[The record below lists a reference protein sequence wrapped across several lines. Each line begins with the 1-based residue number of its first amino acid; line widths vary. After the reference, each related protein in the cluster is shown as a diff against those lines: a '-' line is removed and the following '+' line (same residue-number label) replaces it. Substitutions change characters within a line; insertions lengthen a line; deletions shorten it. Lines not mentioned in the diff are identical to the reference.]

1 MDSNHPDFHLI
12 ILKAQMLSWDH
23 VSHQLEVD
31 LDIAEHKAL
40 ISLVGCL
47 ASKKIQ
53 FKPAVHEAIQSV
65 WKFTFELSIKDA
77 SLNTFLFHFGSPDH
91 KVHVLDQSPWNIKG
105 FLLILREWSPN
116 ATISSMEFS
125 RASF

>member
-1 MDSNHPDFHLI
+1 MDSNHPDLHPI

-23 VSHQLEVD
+23 VSRQLEVD
-31 LDIAEHKAL
+31 PDIAEQKAL

-53 FKPAVHEAIQSV
+53 FRPAVHESIRSV
-65 WKFTFELSIKDA
+65 WKFAFELSIKDDG
-77 SLNTFLFHFGSPDH
+77 LNTFLFHFGSLDH
-91 KVHVLDQSPWNIKG
+91 KVRVLDQSPWNIKG
-105 FLLILREWSPN
+105 FLLILREWSPA